1 MTTVGQLMKKK
12 FREEYVRRKEEEELA
27 ASQAI
32 LDKRNARRGQFM
44 LSMMPSHTDAPYGY

>member
-1 MTTVGQLMKKK
+1 MKKK